1 MSGPHIIVLGNEK
14 GGSGKSTTAM
24 HIIVALLKSGA
35 TVGSLDLDDRQQS
48 LSRYLENRQRLID
61 TKGLYLPTSVHAVV
75 HHSHADSQAA
85 RDAEEQSAFQ
95 AAMARVGGAAQF
107 VVIDCPGRDSGLSRL
122 AHGRADTLIT
132 PINDSFVDLDLL
144 ARVDGDDYRVLGP
157 SIYAEMVWEA
167 RKRRAQADRGS
178 IDWVVMRNRLASLE
192 ARNKRRV
199 GDVLERLAKRIG
211 FRHLAGLSERVIYR
225 EMFLNGLTL
234 LDLRDPAAEVNLTMS
249 HVAARAELAN
259 LMTNLNLPALDTQA
273 SAAM

>member
-14 GGSGKSTTAM
+14 GGSGKSTSAM
-24 HIIVALLKSGA
+24 HIIVALLKAGA

-61 TKGLYLPTSVHAVV
+61 TKGLYLPTPVHAVV
-75 HHSHADSQAA
+75 KHSQADSLAA
-85 RDAEEQSAFQ
+85 REAEERAAFQ
-95 AAMARVGGAAQF
+95 AALARVGGAAQF
-107 VVIDCPGRDSGLSRL
+107 VVIDCPGRDSNLSRL

-199 GDVLERLAKRIG
+199 GDVLDRLAKRIG

-234 LDLRDPAAEVNLTMS
+234 LDLRDPAAEVNLTLS
-249 HVAARAELAN
+249 HVAARAELSNLMAN
-259 LMTNLNLPALDTQA
+259 LALPALDTRA